1 MGVMSTT
8 APPTFDDIEAAA
20 DRIKDRVRR
29 TPCLRTRFVRN
40 PIHGGDVL
48 IKLECLQ
55 VTGSF
60 KARGANNAILS
71 LDDAAVKRGVI
82 TASSGNHGTAVAYA
96 ARASGAKAYVYLPE
110 TTPADKIAKLRQW
123 DAEVVI
129 EGAVWDEANAAALA
143 RAERDGLTYIAP
155 FADPA
160 VIAGNG
166 TVGREM
172 LKQSSNID
180 VLVVAI
186 GGGGLISGIAT
197 AAKAMKPDITI
208 IGVEPTGAPTLKSSR
223 DAGALVTLDE
233 ITTAAGS
240 LAPRRSAD
248 INLDIINEYV
258 DDIVLVSDDEMRD
271 AARWLWFEM
280 GIGAEI
286 SGAAALAAIHAGKLN
301 APSDATV
308 AAVICGA
315 GADGIV

>member
-1 MGVMSTT
+1 MGI
-8 APPTFDDIEAAA
+8 AAPTFDDIEAAA
-20 DRIKDRVRR
+20 ERIKDRVRR

-60 KARGANNAILS
+60 KSRGANNAILS
-71 LDDAAVKRGVI
+71 LDDTAVKRGVI
-82 TASSGNHGTAVAYA
+82 TASSGNHGAAVAYA
-96 ARASGAKAYVYLPE
+96 ARASGTKAYVYLPE
-110 TTPADKIAKLRQW
+110 SSPEDKIAKLRHW
-123 DAEVVI
+123 DAETVL

-223 DAGALVTLDE
+223 DAGALVTLDK

-248 INLDIINEYV
+248 INLDIISEYV
-258 DDIVLVSDDEMRD
+258 DDIVLVSDNEMRD

-286 SGAAALAAIHAGKLN
+286 SGAAALAAIHAGKLTA
-301 APSDATV
+301 APDATV

-315 GADGIV
+315 GSDGIV

>member
-1 MGVMSTT
+1 MGI
-8 APPTFDDIEAAA
+8 AAPTFDDIEAAA
-20 DRIKDRVRR
+20 ERIKDRVRR

-60 KARGANNAILS
+60 KSRGANNAILS
-71 LDDAAVKRGVI
+71 LDDTAVKRGVI
-82 TASSGNHGTAVAYA
+82 TASSGNHGAAVAYA
-96 ARASGAKAYVYLPE
+96 ARASGTKAYVYLPE
-110 TTPADKIAKLRQW
+110 SSPEDKIAKLRHW
-123 DAEVVI
+123 DAETVL

-223 DAGALVTLDE
+223 DAGALVTLDK

-248 INLDIINEYV
+248 INLDIISEYV
-258 DDIVLVSDDEMRD
+258 DDIVLVSDNEMRD

-280 GIGAEI
+280 GIAAEI
-286 SGAAALAAIHAGKLN
+286 SGAAALAAIHAGKLTA
-301 APSDATV
+301 APDATV

-315 GADGIV
+315 GSDGIV